1 MLHLIF
7 EHSFAELV
15 ALILLPGLTLYF
27 LNKKRASARGNA
39 EDVDTGAS
47 GSMAAPMET
56 NSDGS
61 SPSPTKANNGASS
74 SMAAPTE
81 TNSDGSSP
89 SLTKANNGASSSM
102 AAPTKTNSDGSSL
115 SPTKANNGA
124 SSSMATPTETNSD
137 GSNPSPTKA
146 HNGAS
151 SSMAAPTETNSD
163 GSSPSP
169 TKANNGASSSMAAP
183 TETNSDGSSP
193 SPTKAN
199 NGATSL
205 MTGNCYEV
213 FLSFRGSDTRHGF
226 TDHLYKGLVDAG
238 IDTFRDDDELCH
250 GEDIKLVL
258 EKAITSSKIL
268 IPIFSVNYGTS
279 SWCLNEL
286 VKMMEPK
293 KNNGQIV
300 LPIFYKVKPADVRHQ
315 IGSFGEAFHRR
326 VKRLLGRSSLDAVT
340 LEEWKS
346 ALGKVSTLKGYEAL
360 GSEVELVKSIIRK
373 VLNELK
379 KKFKLDIS
387 KNLVGIDVHEKK
399 VMEFVDNKSHDTLF
413 VGIHGMGGIG
423 KTTLAKAIYN
433 RLFDQFEH
441 RSFIADI
448 RESWKRNGVHYLQNQ
463 LIYDILKLKDE
474 LKSLA
479 GNHDWFS
486 SGSKII
492 ITTRDK
498 RVLEEA
504 GVDHDY
510 EHKEMD
516 ENQSLILFS
525 KHAFRRDSPP
535 REFEDLTHEVVSITG
550 GLPLS
555 LEVFG
560 SLLCGK
566 KKAFWEGTIGKL
578 RKVPPKKVQEKLKIS
593 IEALDDNQKQI
604 FLDIACFFIDYDKD
618 ITSYMWDACGFFPK
632 EGIEVLI
639 FMSLIKVGNDNE
651 LKMHD
656 QLRDLGRDIVCE
668 ENRQKPWCR
677 GRLWEHKEARKM
689 LEENKGTDNIEAIN
703 LSDRS
708 SEYLNEICGLDGDD
722 QDGGTYEGKQFENL
736 RNLRFLDMT
745 KTHLIG
751 DFKNSMT
758 RLKWLDWKKCPAS
771 FEAKNFHVV
780 ELVTLGLD
788 ESEINEKWKGWSFF
802 KMAEGLKYLNL
813 YSCTLLEDTDFL
825 SAFKK
830 LEVLILN
837 GCKGLKRIDASIGDM
852 EALIRLE
859 LYDCESLTE
868 LPAEI
873 GNLKA
878 PQQLGL
884 IATSSLSALP
894 DRIDRLENLEILEI
908 SYSGIEELPNG
919 EDHGV
924 ETGVFANDGHRE
936 LEGGASPLLLAEV
949 VDSLLVIASKREG
962 QVSKM
967 SYMHYCAR
975 KLLQFG
981 GFGDSEY
988 L

>member
-1 MLHLIF
+1 MVSQVQPSASICLQANGQLTRLFRLNFVKFAQFAKF
-7 EHSFAELV
+7 EKFD
-15 ALILLPGLTLYF
+15 I
-27 LNKKRASARGNA
+27 
-39 EDVDTGAS
+39 
-47 GSMAAPMET
+47 
-56 NSDGS
+56 
-61 SPSPTKANNGASS
+61 
-74 SMAAPTE
+74 
-81 TNSDGSSP
+81 
-89 SLTKANNGASSSM
+89 
-102 AAPTKTNSDGSSL
+102 
-115 SPTKANNGA
+115 
-124 SSSMATPTETNSD
+124 
-137 GSNPSPTKA
+137 
-146 HNGAS
+146 
-151 SSMAAPTETNSD
+151 
-163 GSSPSP
+163 
-169 TKANNGASSSMAAP
+169 
-183 TETNSDGSSP
+183 
-193 SPTKAN
+193 
-199 NGATSL
+199 
-205 MTGNCYEV
+205 
-213 FLSFRGSDTRHGF
+213 GSD
-226 TDHLYKGLVDAG
+226 
-238 IDTFRDDDELCH
+238 
-250 GEDIKLVL
+250 
-258 EKAITSSKIL
+258 
-268 IPIFSVNYGTS
+268 P
-279 SWCLNEL
+279 
-286 VKMMEPK
+286 
-293 KNNGQIV
+293 
-300 LPIFYKVKPADVRHQ
+300 
-315 IGSFGEAFHRR
+315 
-326 VKRLLGRSSLDAVT
+326 
-340 LEEWKS
+340 
-346 ALGKVSTLKGYEAL
+346 
-360 GSEVELVKSIIRK
+360 
-373 VLNELK
+373 
-379 KKFKLDIS
+379 
-387 KNLVGIDVHEKK
+387 
-399 VMEFVDNKSHDTLF
+399 LF
-413 VGIHGMGGIG
+413 ERY
-423 KTTLAKAIYN
+423 TLA
-433 RLFDQFEH
+433 FED
-441 RSFIADI
+441 AQ
-448 RESWKRNGVHYLQNQ
+448 GL
-463 LIYDILKLKDE
+463 
-474 LKSLA
+474 
-479 GNHDWFS
+479 S
-486 SGSKII
+486 S
-492 ITTRDK
+492 
-498 RVLEEA
+498 E
-504 GVDHDY
+504 
-510 EHKEMD
+510 
-516 ENQSLILFS
+516 
-525 KHAFRRDSPP
+525 
-535 REFEDLTHEVVSITG
+535 EFEDLTHEVVSITG

-566 KKAFWEGTIGKL
+566 
-578 RKVPPKKVQEKLKIS
+578 RKRS
-593 IEALDDNQKQI
+593 
-604 FLDIACFFIDYDKD
+604 
-618 ITSYMWDACGFFPK
+618 G
-632 EGIEVLI
+632 
-639 FMSLIKVGNDNE
+639 
-651 LKMHD
+651 
-656 QLRDLGRDIVCE
+656 
-668 ENRQKPWCR
+668 
-677 GRLWEHKEARKM
+677 
-689 LEENKGTDNIEAIN
+689 KGTDNIEAIN

-878 PQQLGL
+878 LQQLGL

-908 SYSGIEELPNG
+908 SYSGIEELPNGIGRLRKLRELDASNCNSLRRIMAKRMCNLSSLQRLDFLDSYKLPSLPNFPSGLTYLGITCQSRKLPSLSHLCHLKELRVSECRYVECIQVLPSMPLKNSECSQLTDVEESESPQSLNTPFKLELLDVRKCHSLKTLDVSQFIHLRTLSVSDCGNLLEVRGLDKLICLESLTVKMFCSIEWLDLLNFKGLKTLVAKQCKKLAEIQGLNRLEDLEILRVNQCTSIKRLDLPKSGRLKELKAKACENLAEILSLNRSEFLESLDISECTSIKRLDLPKSGRLKELKAEACENLAEIPSLDRSKFLESLDISKCTSIEG